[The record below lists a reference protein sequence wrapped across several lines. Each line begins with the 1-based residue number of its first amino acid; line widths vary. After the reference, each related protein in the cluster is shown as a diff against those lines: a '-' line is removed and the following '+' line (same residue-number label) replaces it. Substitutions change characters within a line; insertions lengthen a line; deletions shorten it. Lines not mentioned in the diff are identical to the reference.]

1 MSISVGARLGP
12 YEIVEPI
19 GQGGMGQVWKA
30 RDTRLNR
37 FVAVKTS
44 HKRFSERFEREAR
57 VISSL
62 NHPSI
67 CTLYDVGPNFLVME
81 LVEGPTLAERIKEGP
96 IPLEEAL
103 RIARQVAE
111 GLEAAHEKGITH
123 RDLKPGNIKIKPDG
137 TVKVL
142 DFGLAKVGPR
152 TASGGGQD
160 PENSPTMSMAATQAG
175 VILGTAAYMAP
186 EQARGKPVDKRA
198 DIWAFGVVLYEMVT
212 GKRLFQGEDLTDILA
227 SVVKEQPD
235 LSQAPPQLHR
245 LLASCLEK
253 DPKKRLRDIG
263 DVWRLLDDR
272 WAEIPPPAARLS
284 SRNAWIW
291 PSVAAV
297 LVLLLGGTGWALWR
311 EHTAPTRATRFEV
324 QLPPNVEF
332 STYVSVSPDGHKLV
346 FSASGAQSGLWIHD
360 VDTLEWRKLPVTEAA
375 RSPFWSPDS
384 RFLGFAVGNDL
395 KKIEVAG
402 GPPQTL
408 CTAPS
413 PVGTGA
419 WGRDG
424 AIVFGTYGTGS
435 GPMYRVSEAGG
446 IPVAVTALNT
456 ARGETL
462 HALPTFLP
470 DGKHFLYLRYGPT
483 EITGIYAA
491 SIDAKPAE
499 QPRQRIL
506 ADRYAASYVNGNLF
520 FMRDGT
526 LMVQPFDADKL
537 QLRGDP
543 VPVAEHVATTG
554 SIGIFSV
561 SPAGVLAYRTGA
573 VAAGDEYQPT
583 WFDREGK
590 TIGMAGESGPD
601 GDLRLSPDGTHAAGR
616 DAGAAAAGDAWVH
629 DFARGVRTRL
639 TFRQSQG
646 SFPIWSPD
654 GSHITFAAGN
664 LLDTIYEKEASG
676 AGEEKELL
684 KKPGEIKLPTSW
696 SRDGRFLL
704 YYTAQVPNTGNDLW
718 VLPLEGPQGSPG
730 KPVLLLGT
738 KFTEALGSFSPD
750 ARWIAYVSNE
760 TGRLEVYVRPF
771 IASGPS
777 GPSLGDGKWEVSKDG
792 GSQPKWRSDG
802 KEIIFGGPN
811 GQVMAVD
818 VSAKGSAFEPGVPHQ
833 LFTAPPNGGWD
844 VTADGKRFL
853 VEVLPNSRNTQTT
866 QTPITVVL
874 NWQADLK
881 K

>member
-1 MSISVGARLGP
+1 MSISVGDRLGP

-37 FVAVKTS
+37 FVAIKTS
-44 HKRFSERFEREAR
+44 HHRFSERFEREAQA
-57 VISSL
+57 IAAL
-62 NHPSI
+62 NHPNVCS
-67 CTLYDVGPNFLVME
+67 LYDVGPDYLVME
-81 LVEGPTLAERIKEGP
+81 YVEGKPLKGP
-96 IPLEEAL
+96 LPLDQAL
-103 RIARQVAE
+103 EYASQICDA
-111 GLEAAHEKGITH
+111 LDAAHRKGIVH
-123 RDLKPGNIKIKPDG
+123 RDLKPGNILLGKNG
-137 TVKVL
+137 VKVL
-142 DFGLAKVGPR
+142 DFGLAKI
-152 TASGGGQD
+152 
-160 PENSPTMSMAATQAG
+160 EHSPAPDGATQTMPLTG
-175 VILGTAAYMAP
+175 DGSILGTLQYMSP
-186 EQARGKPVDKRA
+186 EQLEGKEADARS
-198 DIWAFGVVLYEMVT
+198 DIFAFGLVLYELIG
-212 GKRLFQGEDLTDILA
+212 GKRAFTGSSQASLIASIL
-227 SVVKEQPD
+227 KEQPSP
-235 LSQAPPQLHR
+235 LRELQPLAPPGIDRVVQT
-245 LLASCLEK
+245 CLEK
-253 DPKKRLRDIG
+253 DPDKRWQSAR
-263 DVWRLLDDR
+263 
-272 WAEIPPPAARLS
+272 EIKHALEWMQTETPAPSVAAPAPPPPKKAA
-284 SRNAWIW
+284 WMW
-291 PSVAAV
+291 PSIAAV

-311 EHTAPTRATRFEV
+311 RSTAPTRATRFEV

-346 FSASGAQSGLWIHD
+346 FSAGGAQSGLWIHD
-360 VDTLEWRKLPVTEAA
+360 LDTLEWRRLPGTEGA

-384 RFLGFAVGNDL
+384 RFLGFAAGNEL

-408 CTAPS
+408 CTVSHPA
-413 PVGTGA
+413 GTGA
-419 WGRDG
+419 WSPDG
-424 AIVFGTYGTGS
+424 VIVFGGVLAGAID
-435 GPMYRVSEAGG
+435 RVSEAGG
-446 IPVAVTALNT
+446 VAAEVTAVDT
-456 ARGETL
+456 ARGETS

-470 DGKHFLYLRYGPT
+470 DGKHFLYLRGGSPDVL
-483 EITGIYAA
+483 GIYAA
-491 SIDAKPAE
+491 SVDTKPSD

-506 ADRYAASYVNGNLF
+506 ADSYAASYVNGDLF

-526 LMVQPFDADKL
+526 LMAQPFDANKL

-561 SPAGVLAYRTGA
+561 SPAGVLAYRTGTA
-573 VAAGDEYQPT
+573 AAGNEWQPT

-601 GDLRLSPDGTHAAGR
+601 LGLALSPDGTRAAGR
-616 DAGAAAAGDAWVH
+616 DAVGTSLGDIWVH

-639 TFRQSQG
+639 TFRQSVG
-646 SFPIWSPD
+646 SFPVWSPD
-654 GSHITFAAGN
+654 GSRITFSAGN

-684 KKPGEIKLPTSW
+684 KKPGEIKVPTSW

-704 YYTAQVPNTGNDLW
+704 YSTAQVPNTVADLW
-718 VLPLEGPQGSPG
+718 VLPFDGTGSPG

-738 KFTEALGSFSPD
+738 KFTEGEGSFSPD
-750 ARWIAYVSNE
+750 GRWIAYVSNE
-760 TGRLEVYVRPF
+760 TGRDEVYVRPF
-771 IASGPS
+771 VTSGPS
-777 GPSLGDGKWEVSKDG
+777 GPSLGDGKWQVSKDG
-792 GSQPKWRSDG
+792 AAGVIPKWRSDG

-811 GQVMAVD
+811 RAIMAVD